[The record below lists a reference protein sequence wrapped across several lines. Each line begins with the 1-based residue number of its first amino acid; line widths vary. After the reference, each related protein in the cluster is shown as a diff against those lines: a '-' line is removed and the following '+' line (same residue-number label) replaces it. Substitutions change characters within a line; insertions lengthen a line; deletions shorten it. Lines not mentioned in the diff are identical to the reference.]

1 MDQAQHGLRKE
12 WLRPAMK
19 DRASI
24 HWVNSEKVFHLIANK
39 RSTTRAYAHTRST
52 TKHMLTKRLTV
63 EAMPRKGNISQRHT
77 HTHTHTTHTH
87 PPQFKKG
94 WEDTSK
100 RRDGLSSHAMT
111 RMRRTLRSDPESMDE
126 LRHVITTYR
135 NAKLQVNGI

>member
-1 MDQAQHGLRKE
+1 MDQAVNGSRQYGYGQLRS
-12 WLRPAMK
+12 
-19 DRASI
+19 RAGI
-24 HWVNSEKVFHLIANK
+24 HWVDFEKVFHLIANR

-52 TKHMLTKRLTV
+52 TKHMHTKRPTV
-63 EAMPRKGNISQRHT
+63 EAMPRKGNRTQ
-77 HTHTHTTHTH
+77 THTTHTH

-126 LRHVITTYR
+126 LRHVSTTYE
-135 NAKLQVNGI
+135 NAKLQVDGKLSRRADA